1 MTVERD
7 LLISLLKLTTGQP
20 VLIEHVKT
28 DAKTTLSI
36 ARKLLEKLQNEDLV
50 YLKQDTIEAD
60 SYSRLKLA
68 VKAVTG
74 FLGFL
79 TPRVVLCYSRLK
91 LAVKAVTLGADV
103 EHVSNLLR
111 WQEFEEI
118 AAVALERNSYI
129 VAKNVHFKQAG
140 RKWEIDIVGC
150 RKPLVICIDCKHW
163 RHGTGPATLKRIAEA
178 QVERTRALAEALPNV
193 SLELECT
200 KWDKAKFAPA
210 ILTLMPVS
218 FKFYDKVPIVTVLQL
233 QDFLSQLP
241 AYTEALKY
249 FPKEF
254 SHLRHDF

>member
-7 LLISLLKLTTGQP
+7 LLISLLKLTTSQP

-50 YLKQDTIEAD
+50 YLKQDTVEAD

-68 VKAVTG
+68 VKAI
-74 FLGFL
+74 
-79 TPRVVLCYSRLK
+79 
-91 LAVKAVTLGADV
+91 TLGADV

-118 AAVALERNSYI
+118 AAVALERYSYT
-129 VAKNVHFKQAG
+129 VAKNVHFKYAG

-163 RHGTGPATLKRIAEA
+163 LHGTGPAALKRIAEA
-178 QVERTRALAEALPNV
+178 QVERTRALTESLPNV
-193 SLELECT
+193 LLELECT

-218 FKFYDKVPIVTVLQL
+218 FKFYDKVPIVAVLQL

-241 AYTEALKY
+241 AYTESLKY

-254 SHLRHDF
+254 SHL